1 MIDEASTKKI
11 LLKYYNISRED
22 ILSNSLNN
30 DLCKTASNSNIA
42 INNQNYI
49 YSSNSINSIE
59 KFNNIA
65 LKKKSKDSEKLIY
78 NNNIINELTQDYLI
92 YFQTNVP
99 YNNLENNHQPKNINI
114 KSCIYLYLI
123 DKKKLNITLDSLM
136 LYKFNQNKFQ
146 LLNDEEYFNF
156 DNNNNKEDNNNL
168 ETNNINNST
177 LDNNISNSTV
187 VYYSINKDKIKVI
200 VELYSKSIDHI
211 SLTISKMCSILMLKF
226 LIQLKLREI
235 EKTKKISNLIVKSS
249 EVINNNIARELENVI
264 TLNEIENELKIYG
277 NGIANNN
284 FNDYLSKN
292 ETNRNF
298 NNNMLISE
306 IYSYYINNMET
317 SIMDNKTNNINKNT
331 DNISISISKDD
342 LGDGILSFIMMEKK
356 EKKCCLGLDFRFTIL
371 QNFIPT
377 TDEEKNIKIISTR
390 NYVKPDSTT
399 KYGLN
404 LYFNC
409 SNKNCTYNTECFM
422 LNVGYGN
429 YDIFS
434 LIKYNGYCPMCF
446 ISKKEFYNEKNKK
459 NSTLNS
465 NNNLDLKYIGMV
477 NSKWAFKGY
486 LNGIKMTNVEGKGM
500 TAIKDILYKT
510 KEFDFLHQFKK
521 LVFQIDRYIPK
532 NKYVP
537 IETKTDSSFGSID
550 FKYLYEDNK
559 INSYNLQNTSPNK
572 ILNTEENMIQD
583 IPNEIRNEEK
593 NKIKISFID
602 ISHNIINISHN
613 NKYNNEEQ
621 KNKKNINNYLKNENN
636 INNDINY
643 IIKNEQKRIDNNIDN
658 NINNKIHNNINK
670 YINNIK
676 ENNNINK
683 NTNINYD
690 HKNITKRL
698 NLNRNINL
706 NRIMNNSKRI
716 YYGNAK
722 QVIQNGEG
730 NETNNTNVDFNI
742 IIDKKKSN
750 CCESCF
756 DYPPVSQACCIY

>member
-11 LLKYYNISRED
+11 LLKYYNCSREE

-42 INNQNYI
+42 INNLNYG
-49 YSSNSINSIE
+49 YSSNSLNSIE
-59 KFNNIA
+59 KFNNIT
-65 LKKKSKDSEKLIY
+65 LKKICKDSDKLFY
-78 NNNIINELTQDYLI
+78 NNNNIINELTQDYLI
-92 YFQTNVP
+92 YFQANVP
-99 YNNLENNHQPKNINI
+99 YNNLENNHKPKNINI

-123 DKKKLNITLDSLM
+123 DKKKLNITLDSLL
-136 LYKFNQNKFQ
+136 LYKYNQNKFQ

-156 DNNNNKEDNNNL
+156 DSNNKEENNNL
-168 ETNNINNST
+168 ETNNINNSI

-187 VYYSINKDKIKVI
+187 IYYSINKDKIKVM

-235 EKTKKISNLIVKSS
+235 EKTKKISNLIMKSS
-249 EVINNNIARELENVI
+249 EIINNNSATEFEDVI

-292 ETNRNF
+292 ETNRKF
-298 NNNMLISE
+298 NNNMLINE
-306 IYSYYINNMET
+306 IYSYYINYMDT
-317 SIMDNKTNNINKNT
+317 SIMDNRANNINKNI

-377 TDEEKNIKIISTR
+377 TDEEKNIKIISTK

-409 SNKNCTYNTECFM
+409 SNKNCIYNTECFM

-446 ISKKEFYNEKNKK
+446 ISKKDFFNEKNKK
-459 NSTLNS
+459 NSLLNT

-500 TAIKDILYKT
+500 TVIKDILYKT

-532 NKYVP
+532 NKYVSV
-537 IETKTDSSFGSID
+537 ETKNDSSFGSID

-559 INSYNLQNTSPNK
+559 INSYNIQNTNHNK
-572 ILNTEENMIQD
+572 NLNTEENILQD

-593 NKIKISFID
+593 NNIKISILD
-602 ISHNIINISHN
+602 ISHNI
-613 NKYNNEEQ
+613 
-621 KNKKNINNYLKNENN
+621 NKKYINNYLKKENN
-636 INNDINY
+636 INNNINN

-658 NINNKIHNNINK
+658 NINNKIHNNIHN

-676 ENNNINK
+676 ENNNNK

-690 HKNITKRL
+690 HKNITKKL
-698 NLNRNINL
+698 NLKRNINL
-706 NRIMNNSKRI
+706 NRIINNSKGI

-730 NETNNTNVDFNI
+730 NETNNTNSDFNI
-742 IIDKKKSN
+742 IIDKKKSS

-756 DYPPVSQACCIY
+756 DYPPVTQVCCIY